1 MWLTGLP
8 GQGSGER
15 DVRRAQRQRQHEA
28 RSRGD
33 QGAVVCDL
41 GRVTVGGGVWKW
53 MEDTTSQDSEASF
66 VVRAQEGHTQPA
78 AAMSGE
84 LPGTSWGT
92 SAGERPVYRQ
102 LPL

>member
-15 DVRRAQRQRQHEA
+15 VVRVVRQRQHEA

-102 LPL
+102 LSL